1 MGAQENSRPM
11 AAGKGSLDGLAR
23 RLGALEESLTVVAGE
38 LGVSGTPLFKHL
50 DPNAVYGEA
59 VRRAQDSVEPLRAA
73 LAALEARLAELA
85 TAQAELRREIADIAR
100 RQIGPDKIEAQ
111 DNRLTALA
119 ARLDATLLPFGRS
132 DEKLGELYSQIER
145 LGVRLDTLWQRLDA
159 ETRAQNERKPQDSA
173 EAALSQ
179 RLVALELRLEKIAN
193 SVAANT
199 LVPTASK
206 TEDIEPRLA
215 ALRSELRALLEE
227 SLAAREKPEPQPA
240 NLAETIAAEVAR
252 QIAASREV
260 GAQPALTAPLLS
272 DTPVDK
278 ALEANP
284 LVMSAAE
291 RAIVRL
297 THRLEK
303 LEQANGDDGG
313 GRKSSRLRKSRW
325 FES

>member
-59 VRRAQDSVEPLRAA
+59 VRRAQDAVEPLRTA
-73 LAALEARLAELA
+73 LRALDERLNELS
-85 TAQAELRREIADIAR
+85 TMQAELRREIAAVV
-100 RQIGPDKIEAQ
+100 QAQVGPDRIEAQ
-111 DNRLTALA
+111 DDRLTALA

-132 DEKLGELYSQIER
+132 DEKLAELHGQIER
-145 LGVRLDTLWQRLDA
+145 LGVRLDTLWDRLDA
-159 ETRAQNERKPQDSA
+159 EARAQRERPPQESP

-193 SVAANT
+193 SVAANA
-199 LVPTASK
+199 LAATAPRAD
-206 TEDIEPRLA
+206 ELEPRLA
-215 ALRSELRALLEE
+215 ALRGELRALLEE
-227 SLAAREKPEPQPA
+227 RLAAQAKPQQQSQ
-240 NLAETIAAEVAR
+240 NLAETITAEVAR
-252 QIAASREV
+252 QIAALRELT
-260 GAQPALTAPLLS
+260 APPALAAPLLS
-272 DTPVDK
+272 DTPIDK
-278 ALEANP
+278 TLEANP

-303 LEQANGDDGG
+303 LEQANGDNDGG
-313 GRKSSRLRKSRW
+313 RNSSRRRKSRW